1 MIRLGCDIGA
11 IVTKTVIL
19 NDRSILA
26 YDITPNRGKLTQ
38 AIEDSVT
45 TVLSKAGVGLDG
57 IAYCGGTGWG
67 EKYLPFSHS
76 KESVINCLAKGTHW
90 MLPSARTLVDIGGLS
105 SIAIGVNEKG
115 KVLEY
120 RASDRCAAGTG
131 FFLELAAQALELR
144 VEDLGPI
151 SLSAKGKVHI
161 SSQCAVFRES
171 EIVTHVNEGVEA
183 ADIAAG
189 ISHSL
194 ALSVATMVKR
204 LGIRREVV
212 VTGGVAKNECVVS
225 TLEQNLGVEATRIPV
240 DSQLVCAIGAA
251 LSAS

>member
-1 MIRLGCDIGA
+1 MGCDIGA
-11 IVTKTVIL
+11 IVTKTVVL
-19 NDRSILA
+19 NDRSVLA
-26 YDITPNRGKLTQ
+26 YDITPNRGKITQ
-38 AIEDSVT
+38 AIETSVNN
-45 TVLSKAGVGLDG
+45 VLSKARVALKEVE
-57 IAYCGGTGWG
+57 YCCGTGWG
-67 EKYLPFSHS
+67 EKYVPFSHD
-76 KESVINCLAKGTHW
+76 KESVINCLAKGTYW

-105 SIAIGVNEKG
+105 STAVSINEKG

-144 VEDLGPI
+144 VEDLGPV

-189 ISHSL
+189 ISYSL
-194 ALSVATMVKR
+194 ALSVASMVKR
-204 LGIRREVV
+204 LGIRSEVV
-212 VTGGVAKNECVVS
+212 VTGGVAKNECVVKA
-225 TLEQNLGVEATRIPV
+225 LEQNLGVESKRIAV